1 MLVHRKN
8 MIRVTVGWTNQFIMN
23 PKIQMSEGDALRTDP
38 IQQNQRRPQQGGT
51 FSPELRCYRLVSP
64 KSLGQSLPGGSSK
77 AANLVHLEQLFDLYM
92 WGLSAGSGELPGF
105 PQWQLL
111 PFLFALPHP
120 SPCQEFGICSVSE
133 QLPLTGFISTSLLGV
148 NYNR

>member
-23 PKIQMSEGDALRTDP
+23 NPKIQMSEGDALCTDP

-111 PFLFALPHP
+111 PSVCPSSSQPLPGIWHLFCFWAA
-120 SPCQEFGICSVSE
+120 SSYWFYFNS
-133 QLPLTGFISTSLLGV
+133 SLGG
-148 NYNR
+148 